1 MAVAPLCDLTRGPGC
16 LPRSDPRPMA
26 RDGSQLF
33 LGEMVC
39 TMHYTYIYIIIH
51 VYIYIYI
58 LCIHLQIYVC
68 SVCIYIYTYIYIYNT
83 YCMKPRRM
91 WLGWVIFLEVVIG
104 SSVRVQEFV
113 GCTSCKFV
121 CCPWCLPGSKIIER
135 F

>member
-1 MAVAPLCDLTRGPGC
+1 M
-16 LPRSDPRPMA
+16 
-26 RDGSQLF
+26 
-33 LGEMVC
+33 
-39 TMHYTYIYIIIH
+39 YTYIYYVYICRFMCVVC

-58 LCIHLQIYVC
+58 
-68 SVCIYIYTYIYIYNT
+68 YTYIYNT